1 MIVLGIETSC
11 DETSAGIVED
21 GHKLL
26 SLVTAT
32 SMDLHVAYGGV
43 VPEIAARSHIES
55 IIPVIDQALENAFGL
70 GKGDRGPKKQHPQSS
85 ILNLQSSDPW
95 DQIDAIA
102 VTYGAGLGGCLLVGV
117 TTAKTLAITKNKPLY
132 AVNHVE
138 GHVYANFLTEVSGST
153 KLEILN
159 SEVATEPST
168 KTWSFGDQTYK
179 LPTKP
184 PEFPI
189 LALIVS
195 GKHTQLV
202 LFKDHFDYIVLGKTR
217 DDAIGEAF
225 DKVAKLLGL
234 PYPGGPSVA
243 KSSLNGDPNKYK
255 LPKSKLESPYD
266 FSFSGLKTAVL
277 RLAQEQIGEDFTFPS
292 FNVAERLSETQ
303 KSDIASSFQ
312 RTAVE
317 TVVDK
322 TILAFKEFNPKS
334 VVIAGG
340 ASANLELRRQLT
352 ERLSSLS
359 TKFETRNVETN
370 QKSEK
375 RNQKKDSIPTTNYQP
390 PDPTF
395 DAENVL
401 HFTDQKLCTD
411 NGAMIAVLGFY
422 KALLGQEPAD
432 PYTLDIQPSL
442 RM

>member
-21 GHKLL
+21 GCRLL

-55 IIPVIDQALENAFGL
+55 IIPVIDEAVSVVG
-70 GKGDRGPKKQHPQSS
+70 
-85 ILNLQSSDPW
+85 W
-95 DQIDAIA
+95 DKIDAIA

-117 TTAKTLAITKNKPLY
+117 TTAKTLGLTKNKPLY

-138 GHVYANFLTEVSGST
+138 GHVYANFITEIST
-153 KLEILN
+153 EYEVRSEKL
-159 SEVATEPST
+159 SATNNTVHRTSYLLPS
-168 KTWSFGDQTYK
+168 KA
-179 LPTKP
+179 

-202 LFKDHFDYIVLGKTR
+202 LFKDHFDYEVLGKTR

-243 KSSLNGDPNKYK
+243 KSALGGDPNRYK
-255 LPKSKLESPYD
+255 LPKAKLVHSTKYEVRSTGASASHSVPRTSYD
-266 FSFSGLKTAVL
+266 FSFSGIKTAVL
-277 RLAQEQIGEDFTFPS
+277 RLSQEQIGEDFTFPS
-292 FNVAERLSETQ
+292 FNIANRLSETQ
-303 KSDIASSFQ
+303 KCDIAASFQ

-322 TILAFKEFNPKS
+322 TILAFNEFGPKS
-334 VVIAGG
+334 VIIAGG
-340 ASANLELRRQLT
+340 ASANLELRRQL
-352 ERLSSLS
+352 
-359 TKFETRNVETN
+359 
-370 QKSEK
+370 SEK
-375 RNQKKDSIPTTNYQP
+375 LPIAIDY
-390 PDPTF
+390 
-395 DAENVL
+395 
-401 HFTDQKLCTD
+401 TDVKLCTD
-411 NGAMIAVLGFY
+411 NGAMIAVLGY
-422 KALLGQEPAD
+422 NKAHAGQKPAD
-432 PYTLDIQPSL
+432 PYSLDIEPSL
-442 RM
+442 SM

>member
-21 GHKLL
+21 GCRLF

-55 IIPVIDQALENAFGL
+55 IIPVIDQALKEAFG
-70 GKGDRGPKKQHPQSS
+70 QSS
-85 ILNLQSSDPW
+85 TKSEILNSKQTLKSQISNLKSSDPW
-95 DQIDAIA
+95 DKIDAIA

-117 TTAKTLAITKNKPLY
+117 TTAKTLALTKNKPLY

-138 GHVYANFLTEVSGST
+138 GHVYANFITEIST
-153 KLEILN
+153 EYEVRSEKL
-159 SEVATEPST
+159 SATNNTVHRTSYLLPS
-168 KTWSFGDQTYK
+168 KA
-179 LPTKP
+179 

-202 LFKDHFDYIVLGKTR
+202 LFKDHFDYEVLGKTC

-243 KSSLNGDPNKYK
+243 KSALNGDPNKYK
-255 LPKSKLESPYD
+255 LPKAKLESPYD

-292 FNVAERLSETQ
+292 FNIANRLSETQ
-303 KSDIASSFQ
+303 KCDIAASFQ

-322 TILAFKEFNPKS
+322 TILAFNEFGPKS
-334 VVIAGG
+334 VIIAGG
-340 ASANLELRRQLT
+340 ASANQELRRQL
-352 ERLSSLS
+352 
-359 TKFETRNVETN
+359 
-370 QKSEK
+370 SEK
-375 RNQKKDSIPTTNYQP
+375 LPIAIDY
-390 PDPTF
+390 
-395 DAENVL
+395 
-401 HFTDQKLCTD
+401 TDVKLCTD
-411 NGAMIAVLGFY
+411 NGAMIAVLGY
-422 KALLGQEPAD
+422 NKAHAGQKPSN
-432 PYTLDIQPSL
+432 PYSLDIEPSL
-442 RM
+442 SM

>member
-21 GHKLL
+21 GCRLL

-55 IIPVIDQALENAFGL
+55 IIPVIDEAVSAVG
-70 GKGDRGPKKQHPQSS
+70 
-85 ILNLQSSDPW
+85 W
-95 DQIDAIA
+95 DKIDAIA

-117 TTAKTLAITKNKPLY
+117 TTAKTLSITKNKPLY

-138 GHVYANFLTEVSGST
+138 GHVYANF
-153 KLEILN
+153 I
-159 SEVATEPST
+159 T
-168 KTWSFGDQTYK
+168 KTSLSGYV
-179 LPTKP
+179 LPDKA

-202 LFKDHFDYIVLGKTR
+202 LFKDHFDYVVLGKTR

-243 KSSLNGDPNKYK
+243 KSALGGDPNRYK
-255 LPKSKLESPYD
+255 LPKAKLVHSTKYEVRSTGASASHSVPRTSYD

-292 FNVAERLSETQ
+292 FNIANRLSETQ
-303 KSDIASSFQ
+303 KCDIASSFQ

-322 TILAFKEFNPKS
+322 TILAFNEFGPKS
-334 VVIAGG
+334 VIIAGG
-340 ASANLELRRQLT
+340 ASANQELRRQL
-352 ERLSSLS
+352 
-359 TKFETRNVETN
+359 
-370 QKSEK
+370 SEK
-375 RNQKKDSIPTTNYQP
+375 LPIPIDY
-390 PDPTF
+390 
-395 DAENVL
+395 
-401 HFTDQKLCTD
+401 TDIKLCTD
-411 NGAMIAVLGFY
+411 NGAMIAVLGY
-422 KALLGQEPAD
+422 NKAHAGQKPAD
-432 PYTLDIQPSL
+432 PYSLDIEPSL
-442 RM
+442 SM